1 MSEKD
6 SETYRLANLKIN
18 LSPFSH
24 RMHIVVEVT
33 PKGLISS
40 SSYVTYSIRF
50 LNSTPLPYQCH
61 APRQDHSEDDDP
73 LRVPRAQARI
83 GVGKLTDG
91 NSVGSIIRTCIR
103 GHGRNVLTW
112 TICIPS

>member
-33 PKGLISS
+33 PKELISS

-83 GVGKLTDG
+83 GVGKLMDG
-91 NSVGSIIRTCIR
+91 NSVGSIYPNMYKRTRQERSTGTTCI
-103 GHGRNVLTW
+103 
-112 TICIPS
+112 PP

>member
-50 LNSTPLPYQCH
+50 LNSTPLPYQCQRPGRTT
-61 APRQDHSEDDDP
+61 AKMTILCGCLA
-73 LRVPRAQARI
+73 LRR
-83 GVGKLTDG
+83 
-91 NSVGSIIRTCIR
+91 GSA
-103 GHGRNVLTW
+103 
-112 TICIPS
+112 